1 MNRSSLFSTLILL
14 ALCPLAACDD
24 PVSPDL
30 DAVSA
35 MAPVAGIG
43 EAGLTSPCTGAP
55 YVGLWAE
62 ADLSF
67 TLAHDTTLNIG
78 GGPVR
83 FFSGQGILD
92 GEDVVVS
99 AFEVGQGLALYVD
112 RFIGT
117 DVLEPLLYGIARVKE
132 GLLLYETS
140 YPEPTDYALRRI
152 DRRRPVAERCPSSRA
167 VFAHDAVSLQV
178 ARAEAVERHGARRPE
193 DPFMLDLS
201 TGAYLPGGRVLTFDA
216 IGPDGRCPLDA
227 TCVWEGEVE
236 AHFTLHTPG
245 GAFPLVMTLPGVSPD
260 ALPLKRAPR
269 VSADSLLV
277 RLLRLDPYPGFVPPV
292 TTPPVG
298 PMPPTA
304 VLVVEPC
311 PEGLA
316 ICGPVSTPDDV
327 SQVQHRR
334 KPLGIDTGVSG
345 PGGFPRP

>member
-1 MNRSSLFSTLILL
+1 MNHSFLFSTLLLL

-24 PVSPDL
+24 PVSPEL
-30 DAVSA
+30 EAA
-35 MAPVAGIG
+35 APTSSISGDG
-43 EAGLTSPCTGAP
+43 EAYLTSPCIGTP
-55 YVGLWAE
+55 YVGRWAE

-67 TLAHDTTLNIG
+67 TLAHDTTLTIG

-83 FFSGQGILD
+83 FFSGQGTLD
-92 GEDVVVS
+92 GEGVVVS

-112 RFIGT
+112 RFIGA

-132 GLLLYETS
+132 GLLLYEAS
-140 YPEPTDYALRRI
+140 YPKPAHYALRSI
-152 DRRRPVAERCPSSRA
+152 DMWRPVAERCPSSRA
-167 VFAHDAVSLQV
+167 VFAHDAASLQV
-178 ARAEAVERHGARRPE
+178 VRANAVERHGARRPV
-193 DPFMLDLS
+193 DPFTLDLS

-245 GAFPLVMTLPGVSPD
+245 GAFPLVMTLPGASPD
-260 ALPLKRAPR
+260 GVPLKRAPR

-277 RLLRLDPYPGFVPPV
+277 RLLRLDPYPGSVPPV

-304 VLVVEPC
+304 LLVVEPC

-316 ICGPVSTPDDV
+316 VCGPVSTTHD
-327 SQVQHRR
+327 
-334 KPLGIDTGVSG
+334 K
-345 PGGFPRP
+345 